1 MKISWIK
8 AENDKKSFKFA
19 ENFGF
24 DVYKINNLD
33 DVDSKIDE
41 LISNNYNT
49 IVVSKELAGF
59 SQKINQEYTKNKNIE
74 IIISR

>member
-8 AENDKKSFKFA
+8 AENDNKSFKFA
-19 ENFGF
+19 ENFGL

-33 DVDSKIDE
+33 KIDNKIDE

-49 IVVSKELAGF
+49 IVISKEVAGF
-59 SQKINQEYTKNKNIE
+59 SQKINNEYLKNKNVE
-74 IIISR
+74 IIIGR

>member
-8 AENDKKSFKFA
+8 AENDNKSFKFA
-19 ENFGF
+19 EIFGL

-33 DVDSKIDE
+33 KIDNKIDE

-49 IVVSKELAGF
+49 IVISKEVAGF
-59 SQKINQEYTKNKNIE
+59 SQKINNEYLKNKNVE
-74 IIISR
+74 IIIGR